1 MLTTCKQLKLKAA
14 DGKTYP
20 TDVADLQTLFRII
33 QSIPSAKAEPIKQ
46 WLAKVASER
55 IDEIQ
60 DLENSAGVASKK
72 IGRRHHGQNRTGR
85 TGASSP

>member
-14 DGKTYP
+14 DGNTYP

-33 QSIPSAKAEPIKQ
+33 QSIPSAKAETIKQ

-60 DLENSAGVASKK
+60 DPEKTADMNTIVVSGTRKHGLTSA
-72 IGRRHHGQNRTGR
+72 
-85 TGASSP
+85 